1 MSKKITFPTRID
13 LDDGRAIVME
23 NGNLLR
29 VDERPNAFCPVEAR
43 CPDSANRLLFILLL
57 SPDLMGFWGE
67 TTPARRAEW
76 AFELPHSKAIRI
88 LNRLMPLALP
98 FPLPGHGDL
107 NLL

>member
-13 LDDGRAIVME
+13 LGDGKAIVME

-43 CPDSANRLLFILLL
+43 FPDNANRLLFILLL

-76 AFELPHSKAIRI
+76 AFELPHSKAIRAI
-88 LNRLMPLALP
+88 DRLMPLAVP
-98 FPLPGHGDL
+98 QPLPDKGDL
-107 NLL
+107 P